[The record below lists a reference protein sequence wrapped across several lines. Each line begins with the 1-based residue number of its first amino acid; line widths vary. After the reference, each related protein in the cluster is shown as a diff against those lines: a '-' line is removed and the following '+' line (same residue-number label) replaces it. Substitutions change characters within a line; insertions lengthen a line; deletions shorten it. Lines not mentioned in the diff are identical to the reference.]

1 MFIKL
6 LVLFIF
12 IPILEVYVLIEA
24 GRQIG
29 VAATIFM
36 IVATGIAG
44 AYLARSQGFE
54 LIRRIQ
60 KELNE
65 GHLPAKELIDG
76 AFILAGGILL
86 LTPGFCTDLL
96 GFFFLTPITRN
107 LLKGWLQPWLQKK
120 IQQGDI
126 QINRF

>member
-36 IVATGIAG
+36 IVATGIA
-44 AYLARSQGFE
+44 
-54 LIRRIQ
+54 
-60 KELNE
+60 
-65 GHLPAKELIDG
+65 
-76 AFILAGGILL
+76 
-86 LTPGFCTDLL
+86 
-96 GFFFLTPITRN
+96 
-107 LLKGWLQPWLQKK
+107 
-120 IQQGDI
+120 
-126 QINRF
+126 